1 MSGFTL
7 FVGGAAPACRRRL
20 VLATVTLAWIVG
32 PVARPHGAACRLPAA
47 EPPAPAA
54 TPDPLTAG
62 RLTAEQAA
70 QIVRDQE
77 KKPRF
82 PTAGGEAEIQAA
94 LQAVGATADGINQL
108 LLHNNNFFHAKGDLG
123 MYARQFKLN
132 LADMASGELEVR
144 RLLLSQHAAHG
155 ATANRFAD
163 FLHLGL
169 TEVPPDVADALSEFK
184 GAVCLP
190 RLQRLE
196 SKRLAKVLG
205 RQKLVVLR
213 CVTSISDAAAAV
225 LAEGDAHIEV
235 PLLTEFDSEPLARKL
250 AARADLALPGLKT
263 LGPRAAAGLAT
274 GQGTI
279 DLPELR
285 TLRGGAAQAI
295 AGSRALFRFQM
306 LNLTPADA
314 AILARGTV
322 RLALPK
328 VGIDSPALLEKVV
341 ADSPWVTME
350 VRTLSGPRGGRRA
363 GSHSGRPE
371 LFQALG
377 ADVGAAGRKTR
388 PAAKRSRPA
397 AAADIRDRRDRRH
410 PRTVGRTS
418 PPRRDRDARCGGDGG
433 AGRPHR
439 PAVARG
445 AQAARF
451 GGARGTPRGARDLVS
466 EAREHRSRGRR
477 GPRTRGNGLVA
488 VGHPGARRSP
498 ARGAFGLWR

>member
-1 MSGFTL
+1 MRK
-7 FVGGAAPACRRRL
+7 VIC
-20 VLATVTLAWIVG
+20 
-32 PVARPHGAACRLPAA
+32 
-47 EPPAPAA
+47 
-54 TPDPLTAG
+54 
-62 RLTAEQAA
+62 
-70 QIVRDQE
+70 
-77 KKPRF
+77 
-82 PTAGGEAEIQAA
+82 
-94 LQAVGATADGINQL
+94 
-108 LLHNNNFFHAKGDLG
+108 
-123 MYARQFKLN
+123 
-132 LADMASGELEVR
+132 
-144 RLLLSQHAAHG
+144 
-155 ATANRFAD
+155 
-163 FLHLGL
+163 
-169 TEVPPDVADALSEFK
+169 EFK

-213 CVTSISDAAAAV
+213 CVTSISDAAAAA

-350 VRTLSGPRGGRRA
+350 VRTLSEASARALTKFTGGVSLPNVTTLGP
-363 GSHSGRPE
+363 E
-371 LFQALG
+371 
-377 ADVGAAGRKTR
+377 
-388 PAAKRSRPA
+388 A
-397 AAADIRDRRDRRH
+397 AAALAAIPGDLNFFKLSAL
-410 PRTVGRTS
+410 TS
-418 PPRRDRDARCGGDGG
+418 VPLAEKLARQRNGHGLRLPLTSVTGEIAAIGGDGG